1 MKARALLALGTVG
14 ALALLSGCG
23 AMAPLQ
29 AWGLIKAADTAGTTA
44 MAYAP
49 GKAVNTVHHGE
60 PVMSSL
66 CIEYNRMTP
75 LEDLVPALQLE
86 LREQGV
92 ASRVYESG
100 SGQQECRYWLRYA
113 VTIEWGTPPL
123 SSGYRAYLSSAAL
136 SLHHANGSLMASSA
150 YAVDSDYGT
159 SKWSTTRRKLA
170 PVVKAVI
177 TGFTS

>member
-1 MKARALLALGTVG
+1 MKALASLALSSLTV
-14 ALALLSGCG
+14 LSGCSV
-23 AMAPLQ
+23 MAPLQ
-29 AWGLIKAADTAGTTA
+29 AWGLVKAADAAGTTA
-44 MAYAP
+44 LAYAP

-60 PVMSSL
+60 PPMSSL

-75 LEDLVPALQLE
+75 LEDLVPSLQLE

-92 ASRVYESG
+92 SSRVYEQG
-100 SGQQECRYWLRYA
+100 SGQQECRFWLRYS

-123 SSGYRAYLSSAAL
+123 SSGYRAYLSSASL

-150 YAVDSDYGT
+150 YAVDSDYGS

>member
-1 MKARALLALGTVG
+1 MRAAALASLG
-14 ALALLSGCG
+14 ALALLHGCSVT
-23 AMAPLQ
+23 APLQ
-29 AWGLIKAADTAGTTA
+29 AWGLIRAADVAGSTAL
-44 MAYAP
+44 AYAP
-49 GKAVNTVHHGE
+49 AKAVNTVHHGE
-60 PVMSSL
+60 PVVQSL

-92 ASRVYESG
+92 SSRVYETG

-113 VTIEWGTPPL
+113 ATIEWGTPPMGN
-123 SSGYRAYLSSAAL
+123 GYRAYLSSAAL

-150 YAVDSDYGT
+150 YAADADFGT